1 MFCFFIYPAA
11 LSQVQHSFEVS
22 FYPKINL
29 KFKVIPLYNEFSVK
43 HNAGITWL
51 LFPKSKMGWMT

>member
-1 MFCFFIYPAA
+1 MVILIMFCFFIYPAA

-43 HNAGITWL
+43 HNAGIT
-51 LFPKSKMGWMT
+51 